1 MKKLDEREVLAVDFG
16 TVNTYITKCSAF
28 ECLPRGIHFSSNRT
42 GLSTA
47 VLEREGKKPLVG
59 DVAVEEYADATDA
72 ERKKYKFYSQFKP
85 EILTSEKARELA
97 QTYLSTVIE
106 NARANRIELE
116 PLEMQV
122 ILGVPCEKESENTLV
137 TGENSMVAGENSLVA
152 DSSVAGENTLFSEV
166 LTDVAEKAGFGKVRL
181 VEEPVGALLYHVA
194 MGAIS
199 AVDAQKGILVVD
211 FGGGTCDFAAMDGGR
226 IVRAWGDTALGGR
239 LFDDLF
245 FQWFL
250 DENPKMLEALRKDG
264 REIFTLLED
273 CKEIKEKFSEIIS
286 LERDASLRKTISNYG
301 HLDNLNVK
309 NFEKRAR
316 NYKKSETLK
325 KYFKDLGTDLE
336 CTGGREDAKSSEI
349 TKTRAGADD
358 KIDLLGWFE
367 RALVEGFEQGNIGDA
382 VSHHPAFEDIQYVI
396 LAGGS
401 SLWYFVA
408 DIIKKYIP
416 SAKIIRSD
424 RPYATIS
431 EGLSLIPALKK
442 KNKAVQEVLKKELP
456 DFLDGASS
464 SAGTLSSV
472 GLKKK
477 MEALIEKYLERIVN
491 VVIAELFEKE
501 VVPLIIEFREKGG
514 KIEELKQNIQ
524 EMFTEQEDK
533 IRGLTDGLLQELGDD
548 LEFEMRHDISE
559 WFNRHKICLSDD
571 QLFKNTL
578 GFTVK
583 SESFSTF
590 DSLFTL
596 INNLLAGI
604 AGFVLVIIFSQ
615 PVTMIIGFV
624 AAFAAVLFGADRL
637 EKVIEKR
644 VELPAAVTKMLFN
657 DRKLVSM
664 KKQVMR
670 EINRELKKKNREFL
684 ATAEG
689 QVRECVEREIE
700 GVNEINTV

>member
-16 TVNTYITKCSAF
+16 TVNTYITKCSAT

-72 ERKKYKFYSQFKP
+72 ERKKYRFYSQFKP
-85 EILTSEKARELA
+85 EILSSEKARELA
-97 QTYLSTVIE
+97 QTYLSTVLE

-122 ILGVPCEKESENTLV
+122 IFGVPCEKESENSLV
-137 TGENSMVAGENSLVA
+137 TGENSMVAGENSI
-152 DSSVAGENTLFSEV
+152 FSEV
-166 LTDVAEKAGFGKVRL
+166 LAEIAEKAGFGKVGL

-194 MGAIS
+194 MGSIS

-211 FGGGTCDFAAMDGGR
+211 FGGGTCDFAVMDGGR
-226 IVRAWGDTALGGR
+226 IVSAWGEPALGGR

-250 DENPKMLEALRKDG
+250 DENPKMLDALRKDG

-286 LERDASLRKTISNYG
+286 LERDASLRKTIPNYG
-301 HLDNLNVK
+301 HLDNLNEK

-316 NYKKSETLK
+316 NYTKSETLK
-325 KYFKDLGTDLE
+325 KYFEDLGT
-336 CTGGREDAKSSEI
+336 GN
-349 TKTRAGADD
+349 TKTRVGAEE

-442 KNKAVQEVLKKELP
+442 KNNEVQEVLKRELP
-456 DFLDGASS
+456 ET
-464 SAGTLSSV
+464 TLA
-472 GLKKK
+472 LKGK
-477 MEALIEKYLERIVN
+477 MEVLIEKYLERIVN
-491 VVIAELFEKE
+491 VVIAEVFEKE
-501 VVPLIIEFREKGG
+501 VIPLIIEFRENGG
-514 KIEELKQNIQ
+514 RIEELKQNIQ
-524 EMFTEQEDK
+524 GTLTEQEDK
-533 IRGLTDGLLQELGDD
+533 IRGITDGVLKELGDD
-548 LEFEMRHDISE
+548 LEFEMRRDISE

-637 EKVIEKR
+637 EKVIEKK

-664 KKQVMR
+664 KKQVVR
-670 EINRELKKKNREFL
+670 EMNSELRKKNREFL

-689 QVRECVEREIE
+689 QVKECVEREIE

>member
-16 TVNTYITKCSAF
+16 TVNTYITKCSAT

-59 DVAVEEYADATDA
+59 DVAVEEYADATDS
-72 ERKKYKFYSQFKP
+72 ERKKYRFYSQFKP
-85 EILTSEKARELA
+85 EILSSEKARELA
-97 QTYLSTVIE
+97 QTYLSTVLE

-122 ILGVPCEKESENTLV
+122 IFGVPCEKGDSLGANPL
-137 TGENSMVAGENSLVA
+137 VAGDSLVAA
-152 DSSVAGENTLFSEV
+152 DSSVAGEKTLFSAV

-211 FGGGTCDFAAMDGGR
+211 FGGGTCDFAVMDGGR
-226 IVRAWGDTALGGR
+226 IVSAWGEPALGGR

-250 DENPKMLEALRKDG
+250 DENPKMLDALRKDG

-286 LERDASLRKTISNYG
+286 LERDASLRKTIPNYG
-301 HLDNLNVK
+301 HLDNLNEK

-316 NYKKSETLK
+316 NYTKSETLK
-325 KYFKDLGTDLE
+325 KYFEDLGTE
-336 CTGGREDAKSSEI
+336 SIKVREDAKSSEI
-349 TKTRAGADD
+349 TKARVVAEN

-442 KNKAVQEVLKKELP
+442 KNNQVQEVLKRELP
-456 DFLDGASS
+456 ET
-464 SAGTLSSV
+464 TLA
-472 GLKKK
+472 LKGK
-477 MEALIEKYLERIVN
+477 MEVLIEKYLERIVN
-491 VVIAELFEKE
+491 VVIAEVFEKE
-501 VVPLIIEFREKGG
+501 VIPLIIEFREKGG
-514 KIEELKQNIQ
+514 RIEELKQNIQ
-524 EMFTEQEDK
+524 GTITEQEVK
-533 IRGLTDGLLQELGDD
+533 IRGITDGVLKELGDD
-548 LEFEMRHDISE
+548 LEFEMRRDISE

-637 EKVIEKR
+637 EKVIEKK

-664 KKQVMR
+664 KKQVVR
-670 EINRELKKKNREFL
+670 EMNSELRKKNREFL

-689 QVRECVEREIE
+689 QVKECVEREIE

>member
-16 TVNTYITKCSAF
+16 TVNTYITKCSAT

-59 DVAVEEYADATDA
+59 DVAVEEYADATDF
-72 ERKKYKFYSQFKP
+72 ERKKYRFYSQFKP
-85 EILTSEKARELA
+85 EILSSEKARELA
-97 QTYLSTVIE
+97 QTYLSTVLE

-122 ILGVPCEKESENTLV
+122 IFGVPCEKGDSLGAGDSLV
-137 TGENSMVAGENSLVA
+137 VA
-152 DSSVAGENTLFSEV
+152 DSLETEGNSSFSAE
-166 LTDVAEKAGFGKVRL
+166 LMDIAEKAGFGKVRL

-211 FGGGTCDFAAMDGGR
+211 FGGGTCDFAVMDGGR
-226 IVRAWGDTALGGR
+226 IVSAWGEPALGGR

-286 LERDASLRKTISNYG
+286 LERDASLRKTIPNYG
-301 HLDNLNVK
+301 HLDNLNEK

-316 NYKKSETLK
+316 NYTKSETLK
-325 KYFKDLGTDLE
+325 KYFEDLGTE
-336 CTGGREDAKSSEI
+336 N
-349 TKTRAGADD
+349 TKVRVGAED

-367 RALVEGFEQGNIGDA
+367 RALVEGLTQENN
-382 VSHHPAFEDIQYVI
+382 IQYVI

-442 KNKAVQEVLKKELP
+442 KNNEVQEVLKKELP
-456 DFLDGASS
+456 EI
-464 SAGTLSSV
+464 TLE
-472 GLKKK
+472 LKKK
-477 MEALIEKYLERIVN
+477 MEVLIEKYLERIVN
-491 VVIAELFEKE
+491 VVIAEVFEKE
-501 VVPLIIEFREKGG
+501 VIPLIIEFRENGG
-514 KIEELKQNIQ
+514 KIEELKQKIQ
-524 EMFTEQEDK
+524 ETLTEQEDK
-533 IRGLTDGLLQELGDD
+533 IRGITDGVLKELGDD
-548 LEFEMRHDISE
+548 LEFEMRRDISE

-583 SESFSTF
+583 SESFSAF
-590 DSLFTL
+590 DNLFTL

-604 AGFVLVIIFSQ
+604 AGFVLVILFSQ
-615 PVTMIIGFV
+615 PVTMIVGFV
-624 AAFAAVLFGADRL
+624 AAFAAVLLGADRL

-644 VELPAAVTKMLFN
+644 VELPAAIAKMLFN

-700 GVNEINTV
+700 GVNEINTIG

>member
-122 ILGVPCEKESENTLV
+122 IFGVPCEKGDSLGANPL
-137 TGENSMVAGENSLVA
+137 VAGDSLVVA
-152 DSSVAGENTLFSEV
+152 DSSVVGENTLFSAV

-226 IVRAWGDTALGGR
+226 IVRAWGEPALGGR

-286 LERDASLRKTISNYG
+286 LERDASLRKTIPNYG

-325 KYFKDLGTDLE
+325 KYFEDLGT
-336 CTGGREDAKSSEI
+336 GN

-382 VSHHPAFEDIQYVI
+382 VSHHPAFKDIQYVI

-442 KNKAVQEVLKKELP
+442 KNNEVQEGLKKELP
-456 DFLDGASS
+456 DFLEGASS

-514 KIEELKQNIQ
+514 RIEELKQNIQ
-524 EMFTEQEDK
+524 ETITEQEDK

-615 PVTMIIGFV
+615 PVTMIVGFV

-644 VELPAAVTKMLFN
+644 VELPAAVTKRLFS

-664 KKQVMR
+664 KRQVVR
-670 EINRELKKKNREFL
+670 EMNSELRKKNREFL

-700 GVNEINTV
+700 GVNEINTL

>member
-16 TVNTYITKCSAF
+16 TVNTYITKCSAS

-47 VLEREGKKPLVG
+47 VLEREGKNPLVG

-97 QTYLSTVIE
+97 QTYLSTLLK
-106 NARANRIELE
+106 NAQTNRIELE

-122 ILGVPCEKESENTLV
+122 IFGVPCEKEAENTLV
-137 TGENSMVAGENSLVA
+137 SGESSWGAGENSLGA
-152 DSSVAGENTLFSEV
+152 GEDLMIAGENSKFSLLLAEI
-166 LTDVAEKAGFGKVRL
+166 AEKAGFGKVRL

-211 FGGGTCDFAAMDGGR
+211 FGGGTCDFAVMNGGR
-226 IVRAWGDTALGGR
+226 IVSAWGEPALGGR

-286 LERDASLRKTISNYG
+286 LERDATLRKTISNYG
-301 HLDNLNVK
+301 HLDNLNEK
-309 NFEKRAR
+309 NFEKRAK
-316 NYKKSETLK
+316 NYTKSETLK
-325 KYFKDLGTDLE
+325 KYFKDLGT
-336 CTGGREDAKSSEI
+336 GSSKASE
-349 TKTRAGADD
+349 GVDD
-358 KIDLLGWFE
+358 KIDLLAWFE
-367 RALVEGFEQGNIGDA
+367 KAFAEGLKQKEK
-382 VSHHPAFEDIQYVI
+382 IQYVI

-442 KNKAVQEVLKKELP
+442 KNSEVQLILKKELP
-456 DFLDGASS
+456 EI
-464 SAGTLSSV
+464 TV
-472 GLKKK
+472 NLKEK
-477 MEALIEKYLERIVN
+477 MEVLIEKYLEKIVN
-491 VVIAELFEKE
+491 VVIAEIFEKE
-501 VVPLIIEFREKGG
+501 VISLITEFREKGG

-524 EMFTEQEDK
+524 ETLTEQEGK
-533 IRGLTDGLLQELGDD
+533 IRGITDGVLKELGDD

-559 WFNRHKICLSDD
+559 WFNRHQICLSDD
-571 QLFKNTL
+571 QLFRSTL

-590 DSLFTL
+590 DRLFTL

-604 AGFVLVIIFSQ
+604 AGFVLVIVFSQ
-615 PVTMIIGFV
+615 PVTMIVGFV
-624 AAFAAVLFGADRL
+624 AAFVAVFFGADRL
-637 EKVIEKR
+637 EKVIEKK
-644 VELPAAVTKMLFN
+644 VELPAAVAKMLFN

-664 KKQVMR
+664 KKQVVR
-670 EINRELKKKNREFL
+670 EMKRELKKKNREFL
-684 ATAEG
+684 AAAED
-689 QVRECVEREIE
+689 QIRECVEREIE
-700 GVNEINTV
+700 GVNEINTM

>member
-122 ILGVPCEKESENTLV
+122 IFGVPCEKESENSLV

-152 DSSVAGENTLFSEV
+152 GENSLVADENSIFSEV
-166 LTDVAEKAGFGKVRL
+166 LAEIAEKAGFGKVGL

-211 FGGGTCDFAAMDGGR
+211 FGGGTCDFAVMDGGR
-226 IVRAWGDTALGGR
+226 IVRAWGDPALGGR

-250 DENPKMLEALRKDG
+250 DENPKMLDALRKDG

-286 LERDASLRKTISNYG
+286 LERDASLRKTIPNYG

-316 NYKKSETLK
+316 NYTKSETLK
-325 KYFKDLGTDLE
+325 KYFKDLGT
-336 CTGGREDAKSSEI
+336 GN
-349 TKTRAGADD
+349 TKTRVGAEE

-367 RALVEGFEQGNIGDA
+367 RALVEGFEQGNIGDS

-442 KNKAVQEVLKKELP
+442 KNKAVQEALKKELP
-456 DFLDGASS
+456 DFLEGASS

-514 KIEELKQNIQ
+514 KIEELKHNIQ
-524 EMFTEQEDK
+524 GMFTEQEDK

-615 PVTMIIGFV
+615 PVTMIVGFV

-637 EKVIEKR
+637 EKVLEKKL
-644 VELPAAVTKMLFN
+644 ELPAAVAKMLFN

-664 KKQVMR
+664 KKQVVRDM
-670 EINRELKKKNREFL
+670 NRELKKKNREFL
-684 ATAEG
+684 AMAEG
-689 QVRECVEREIE
+689 QVKECVEREIE
-700 GVNEINTV
+700 GVNEINTL

>member
-16 TVNTYITKCSAF
+16 TVNTYITKCSSM

-72 ERKKYKFYSQFKP
+72 ERKKYRFYSQFKP
-85 EILTSEKARELA
+85 EILSSEKARELA
-97 QTYLSTVIE
+97 QTYLSTVLE

-122 ILGVPCEKESENTLV
+122 IFGVPCENEDKK
-137 TGENSMVAGENSLVA
+137 
-152 DSSVAGENTLFSEV
+152 DFSAV
-166 LTDVAEKAGFGKVRL
+166 LTNIAEKAGFGKVRL

-211 FGGGTCDFAAMDGGR
+211 FGGGTCDFAVMDGGR
-226 IVRAWGDTALGGR
+226 IVSAWGEPALGGR

-250 DENPKMLEALRKDG
+250 DENPKMLDALRKDG

-286 LERDASLRKTISNYG
+286 LERDASLRKTIPNYG
-301 HLDNLNVK
+301 HLDNLNEK

-316 NYKKSETLK
+316 NYTKSETLK
-325 KYFKDLGTDLE
+325 KYFEDLGT
-336 CTGGREDAKSSEI
+336 GN
-349 TKTRAGADD
+349 TKTRVGAEE
-358 KIDLLGWFE
+358 KINLLGWFE

-442 KNKAVQEVLKKELP
+442 KNKAVQEVLKRELP
-456 DFLDGASS
+456 ET
-464 SAGTLSSV
+464 TLA
-472 GLKKK
+472 LKGK
-477 MEALIEKYLERIVN
+477 MEVLIEKYLERIVN
-491 VVIAELFEKE
+491 VVIAEVFEKE
-501 VVPLIIEFREKGG
+501 VIPLIIEFREKGG

-524 EMFTEQEDK
+524 RTLTEQEDK
-533 IRGLTDGLLQELGDD
+533 IRGITDGVLKELGDD
-548 LEFEMRHDISE
+548 LEFEMRRDISE
-559 WFNRHKICLSDD
+559 WFNSHKICLSDE

-615 PVTMIIGFV
+615 PVTMIVGFV

-664 KKQVMR
+664 KRQVVR
-670 EINRELKKKNREFL
+670 EMNSELRKKNREFL

-689 QVRECVEREIE
+689 QVKECVEREIE

>member
-16 TVNTYITKCSAF
+16 TVNTYITKCSAS

-47 VLEREGKKPLVG
+47 VLEREGKNPLVG

-97 QTYLSTVIE
+97 QTYLSTLLK
-106 NARANRIELE
+106 NAQTNRIELE

-122 ILGVPCEKESENTLV
+122 IFGVPCEKEAENTLV
-137 TGENSMVAGENSLVA
+137 SGESSWGAGENSLGA
-152 DSSVAGENTLFSEV
+152 GEDLMSAGENSKFSLLLAEI
-166 LTDVAEKAGFGKVRL
+166 AEKAGFGKVRL

-211 FGGGTCDFAAMDGGR
+211 FGGGTCDFAVMNGGR
-226 IVRAWGDTALGGR
+226 IVSAWGEPALGGR

-286 LERDASLRKTISNYG
+286 LERDATLRKTISNYG
-301 HLDNLNVK
+301 HLDNLNEK
-309 NFEKRAR
+309 NFEKRAK
-316 NYKKSETLK
+316 NYTKSETLK
-325 KYFKDLGTDLE
+325 KYFKDLGT
-336 CTGGREDAKSSEI
+336 GSSKASE
-349 TKTRAGADD
+349 GVDD
-358 KIDLLGWFE
+358 KIDLLAWFE
-367 RALVEGFEQGNIGDA
+367 KAFAEGLKQKEK
-382 VSHHPAFEDIQYVI
+382 IQYVI

-442 KNKAVQEVLKKELP
+442 KNSEVQLILKKELP
-456 DFLDGASS
+456 EI
-464 SAGTLSSV
+464 TV
-472 GLKKK
+472 NLKEK
-477 MEALIEKYLERIVN
+477 MEVLIEKYLEKIVN
-491 VVIAELFEKE
+491 VVIAEIFEKE
-501 VVPLIIEFREKGG
+501 VISLITEFREKGG

-524 EMFTEQEDK
+524 ETLTEQEDK
-533 IRGLTDGLLQELGDD
+533 IRGITDGVLKELGDD

-559 WFNRHKICLSDD
+559 WFNRHQICLSDD
-571 QLFKNTL
+571 QLFRSTL

-590 DSLFTL
+590 DRLFTL

-604 AGFVLVIIFSQ
+604 AGFVLVIVFSQ
-615 PVTMIIGFV
+615 PVTMIVGFV
-624 AAFAAVLFGADRL
+624 AAFVAVFFGADRL
-637 EKVIEKR
+637 EKVIEKK
-644 VELPAAVTKMLFN
+644 VELPAAVAKMLFN

-664 KKQVMR
+664 KKQVVR
-670 EINRELKKKNREFL
+670 EMKRELKKKNREFL
-684 ATAEG
+684 AAAED
-689 QVRECVEREIE
+689 QIRECVEREIE
-700 GVNEINTV
+700 GVNEINTM